1 MEEEDFRDEN
11 LGLAFR
17 FKEESRKLVT
27 FSSVT
32 LFWHGVLGSPSLSGS
47 PLWLEWIEWVQG
59 QSRER

>member
-1 MEEEDFRDEN
+1 MSHFTLSSMEEEDFRDGK

-32 LFWHGVLGSPSLSGS
+32 YFGMVYLDPLHYQGVHCGWSG
-47 PLWLEWIEWVQG
+47 
-59 QSRER
+59 